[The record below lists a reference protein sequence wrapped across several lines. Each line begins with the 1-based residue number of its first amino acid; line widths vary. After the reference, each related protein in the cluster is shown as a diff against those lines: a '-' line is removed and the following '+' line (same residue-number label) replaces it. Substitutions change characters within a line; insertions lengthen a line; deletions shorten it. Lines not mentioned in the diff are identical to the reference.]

1 MCLCRFSVRGQLTT
15 FHLFIQEAPSLLGN
29 KYGRRKMSL
38 ISKISCLWGRTR
50 RSFTWKSNMFHL
62 FPPPLTDWKK
72 VVSGSAQSFVSFCDI
87 FFLNYYI
94 FFQNVHK
101 GEGFV
106 KTSSN
111 LPQFHTPR
119 NTRHYVS
126 PVQLLN
132 LQSLHSSV
140 LLSEWL
146 NVYTGCK
153 KKSKI
158 RVF

>member
-1 MCLCRFSVRGQLTT
+1 MSLGEDEEE
-15 FHLFIQEAPSLLGN
+15 FHLKV
-29 KYGRRKMSL
+29 KYV
-38 ISKISCLWGRTR
+38 
-50 RSFTWKSNMFHL
+50 SF
-62 FPPPLTDWKK
+62 
-72 VVSGSAQSFVSFCDI
+72 VSTAVNRLEKGSAQSFVSFCDI
-87 FFLNYYI
+87 FFFNYYI

-153 KKSKI
+153 KKKNPCFLTSAHCT
-158 RVF
+158 